1 MQTIRICIFKA
12 IRGRYAPRMLRILL
26 VALIVSLCPAS
37 AVASECSWDLT
48 PGWVQRENL
57 KKGVV
62 KWDADVPLRFSAD
75 FSRRKEVPRI
85 EGFVSSASATCGQSV
100 SLTTMGSKKFQVDVY
115 RIGYYKN
122 TGARLIR
129 TLASP
134 KSITV
139 DSTMLP
145 GQYLLKLRA
154 LNRASAFVPLVVTG
168 SGANDL
174 TFVSSVL
181 TWQSYNQWGGESLYK
196 GADGKRETAASVA
209 SFDRPYDG
217 DGSGQ
222 FRYMEQPLI
231 TLIEKNGLDI
241 NYATDLEVDSKPGV
255 FAQTRTI
262 VLGGHSEY
270 WTQNMRQQFEN
281 AVASGTNLLIF
292 GGNTGYALTEIQAR
306 TISGRTPYREIG
318 QPESLLLGS
327 QYFALGIRK
336 DLVSNNVWPFSV
348 LGTDAQIQGIYGY
361 EADTAMGT
369 VGPGVQVLARA
380 VISPTEKGF
389 VAMSTYYRAPSGAA
403 VMNMGTNGW
412 VCAISNRCPW
422 GHTFDLQ
429 AQKQIQKVTQEV
441 LKTVKTAKWPVAQI
455 DIPARP

>member
-1 MQTIRICIFKA
+1 MK
-12 IRGRYAPRMLRILL
+12 LLL
-26 VALIVSLCPAS
+26 VLALLLGLSPVPAQ
-37 AVASECSWDLT
+37 ANTCSWDQN

-57 KKGVV
+57 KKGDV

-85 EGFVSSASATCGQSV
+85 EGYLSSASATCGETL
-100 SLTTMGSKKFQVDVY
+100 SLTTFGSKKFQVDVY

-129 TLASP
+129 TVASP

-139 DSTMLP
+139 DSAMIP

-154 LNRASAFVPLVVTG
+154 LNRASSFVPLVVTG
-168 SGANDL
+168 SAANDL
-174 TFVSSVL
+174 TFVTSVL

-196 GADGKRETAASVA
+196 GADGKRETAASVV

-217 DGSGQ
+217 DGAGQ

-231 TLIEKNGLDI
+231 TLIEKNGLDVNFI
-241 NYATDLEVDSKPGV
+241 TDLDVDSKPEI
-255 FAQTRTI
+255 FANTRTI

-270 WTQNMRQQFEN
+270 WTQNMRQHFEN
-281 AVASGTNLLIF
+281 AVTSGTNLLIF
-292 GGNTGYALTEIQAR
+292 GGNTGYAITEIQER

-318 QPESLLLGS
+318 KPESLLLGS
-327 QYFALGIRK
+327 QYFAIGIRK

-348 LGTDAQIQGIYGY
+348 LGNDAQIKGIYGY

-369 VGPGVQVLARA
+369 KGPGVQILARA
-380 VISPTEKGF
+380 AISPTEKGF

-403 VMNMGTNGW
+403 VLNMGTNGW
-412 VCAISNRCPW
+412 VCAMSNRCPW
-422 GHTFDLQ
+422 GHSFNLQ
-429 AQKQIQKVTQEV
+429 AQKQIQKVTEAI

-455 DIPARP
+455 DIPTRP

>member
-1 MQTIRICIFKA
+1 MTF
-12 IRGRYAPRMLRILL
+12 LL
-26 VALIVSLCPAS
+26 VLALLLGLTPVPAQ
-37 AVASECSWDLT
+37 ATACAWDQN

-57 KKGVV
+57 KKGDI

-75 FSRRKEVPRI
+75 FTRRKEVPRI
-85 EGFVSSASATCGQSV
+85 EGFVSSASATCGDTV
-100 SLTTMGSKKFQVDVY
+100 FLTTVGSKKFQAEIY
-115 RIGYYKN
+115 RMGYYKN

-129 TLASP
+129 TLTSP

-139 DSTMLP
+139 DSSMVP
-145 GQYLLKLRA
+145 GQYLLKLRS
-154 LNRASAFVPLVVTG
+154 LKRASTFVPLVITG

-174 TFVSSVL
+174 TFISSVL

-196 GADGKRETAASVA
+196 GADGNRKTAASVV

-231 TLIEKNGLDI
+231 TLMEKAGLDI
-241 NYATDLEVDSKPGV
+241 NYSTDLEVDSNPEV
-255 FAQTRTI
+255 FAQTRSI

-270 WTQNMRQQFEN
+270 WTQSMRQHFDN
-281 AVASGTNLLIF
+281 AVASGTNLIVF
-292 GGNTGYALTEIQAR
+292 GGNTGYAVTEIKLR
-306 TISGRTPYREIG
+306 NISGRTPYRKIG
-318 QPESLLLGS
+318 NPESLLLGS
-327 QYFALGIRK
+327 QYFAVAIRK
-336 DLVSNNVWPFSV
+336 DLVSNNAWPFSV
-348 LGTDAQIQGIYGY
+348 LGEDAQIKGIYGY

-389 VAMSTYYRAPSGAA
+389 VAMSTYYTALSGAA

-412 VCAISNRCPW
+412 VCAMSNRCPW
-422 GHTFDLQ
+422 GYTFDLQ
-429 AQKQIQKVTQEV
+429 AQKQIQKVTEAV
-441 LKTVKTAKWPVAQI
+441 LKAVKTAKWPVAQI
-455 DIPARP
+455 DIPTRS

>member
-1 MQTIRICIFKA
+1 MKF
-12 IRGRYAPRMLRILL
+12 LL
-26 VALIVSLCPAS
+26 ALALLLGLTPVPAQ
-37 AVASECSWDLT
+37 ARVCSWDQN

-57 KKGVV
+57 KKGDA
-62 KWDADVPLRFSAD
+62 KWDAGVPFRFSAD
-75 FSRRKEVPRI
+75 FTRRKEVPRI
-85 EGFVSSASATCGQSV
+85 EGFVSSATATCGETV
-100 SLTTMGSKKFQVDVY
+100 SLTTVGSTKFQVEIY
-115 RIGYYKN
+115 RMGYYKN

-134 KSITV
+134 KSIVV
-139 DSTMLP
+139 DSTMIP
-145 GQYLLKLRA
+145 GQYLLKLRS
-154 LNRASAFVPLVVTG
+154 LKRASTFVPLVITG

-196 GADGKRETAASVA
+196 GADGNRETAASVV

-217 DGSGQ
+217 DGAGQ
-222 FRYMEQPLI
+222 FRYMEQPLL
-231 TLIEKNGLDI
+231 TLMEKNGLDI
-241 NYATDLEVDSKPGV
+241 NYITDLEVDSNPEV
-255 FAQTRTI
+255 FAQTRSI
-262 VLGGHSEY
+262 VVGGHSEY
-270 WTQNMRQQFEN
+270 WTRSMRQQFEN
-281 AVASGTNLLIF
+281 AVASDVNLIVF

-306 TISGRTPYREIG
+306 NISGRTPYREIG

-336 DLVSNNVWPFSV
+336 DLVANNVWPFSV
-348 LGTDAQIQGIYGY
+348 LGNDAQIKGIYGY

-369 VGPGVQVLARA
+369 RGPGVQVLARA

-389 VAMSTYYRAPSGAA
+389 VAMSTYYTAPSGAA

-429 AQKQIQKVTQEV
+429 AQKQIQKVTEAV
-441 LKTVKTAKWPVAQI
+441 LKTVKTSKWPVAQI
-455 DIPARP
+455 DIPTRS

>member
-1 MQTIRICIFKA
+1 MK
-12 IRGRYAPRMLRILL
+12 LLL
-26 VALIVSLCPAS
+26 VLALLLGLSPVPAQ
-37 AVASECSWDLT
+37 ATACSWDQN

-57 KKGVV
+57 KKGDV

-75 FSRRKEVPRI
+75 FTRRKEVPRI
-85 EGFVSSASATCGQSV
+85 EGYLSSASATCGETV
-100 SLTTMGSKKFQVDVY
+100 SLTTVGSTKFQVEIY
-115 RIGYYKN
+115 RMGYYKN

-134 KSITV
+134 KSIMV
-139 DSTMLP
+139 DSKMVP
-145 GQYLLKLRA
+145 GQYLLKLRS
-154 LNRASAFVPLVVTG
+154 LKRASTFVPLVITG

-196 GADGKRETAASVA
+196 GADGNRETAASVV
-209 SFDRPYDG
+209 SIDRPYDG

-231 TLIEKNGLDI
+231 TLMEKAGLDI
-241 NYATDLEVDSKPGV
+241 NYITDFEVDSNQEV
-255 FAQTRTI
+255 FAQTRSI

-270 WTQNMRQQFEN
+270 WTRSMRKHFEN
-281 AVASGTNLLIF
+281 AVASGTNLIVF
-292 GGNTGYALTEIQAR
+292 GGNTGYAITEINAR
-306 TISGRTPYREIG
+306 DISGRTPYREIG

-348 LGTDAQIQGIYGY
+348 LGTDAQIKGIYGY

-389 VAMSTYYRAPSGAA
+389 VAMSTYYSAPSGAA

-412 VCAISNRCPW
+412 VCAMSNRCPW
-422 GHTFDLQ
+422 GYAFDLQ
-429 AQKQIQKVTQEV
+429 ARKQIQKVTEAV
-441 LKTVKTAKWPVAQI
+441 LKAVKTAKWPVAQI
-455 DIPARP
+455 DIPTRS

>member
-1 MQTIRICIFKA
+1 MK
-12 IRGRYAPRMLRILL
+12 LLL
-26 VALIVSLCPAS
+26 VLALLLGLSPVPAQ
-37 AVASECSWDLT
+37 ANTCSWDQN
-48 PGWVQRENL
+48 PGWAQRENL
-57 KKGVV
+57 KKGDV

-75 FSRRKEVPRI
+75 FSRRKDIPRI
-85 EGFVSSASATCGQSV
+85 EGFLSSASATCGQSV
-100 SLTTMGSKKFQVDVY
+100 SLTTVGSKKFQVDVY

-129 TLASP
+129 TVASP

-154 LNRASAFVPLVVTG
+154 LNRASSFVPLVVTG
-168 SGANDL
+168 SAANDL

-181 TWQSYNQWGGESLYK
+181 TWQSYNQWGGQSLYK
-196 GADGKRETAASVA
+196 GADGKRETAASVI

-231 TLIEKNGLDI
+231 TLMEKNGLDV
-241 NYATDLEVDSKPGV
+241 NYITDLDVDSKPEI
-255 FAQTRTI
+255 FANTRTI

-270 WTQNMRQQFEN
+270 WTQNMRQHFEN
-281 AVASGTNLLIF
+281 AVTSGTNLLIF

-318 QPESLLLGS
+318 KPESLLLGS

-348 LGTDAQIQGIYGY
+348 LGTDAQIKGIYGY

-369 VGPGVQVLARA
+369 KGPGVQILARA
-380 VISPTEKGF
+380 AISPTEKGF

-412 VCAISNRCPW
+412 VCAMSNRCPW
-422 GHTFDLQ
+422 GHSFNLQ
-429 AQKQIQKVTQEV
+429 AQKQIQKVTEAV
-441 LKTVKTAKWPVAQI
+441 LKTGKTSKWPVAQI
-455 DIPARP
+455 DIPTRP

>member
-1 MQTIRICIFKA
+1 MKF
-12 IRGRYAPRMLRILL
+12 LL
-26 VALIVSLCPAS
+26 VLALLLGLSPVPAQ
-37 AVASECSWDLT
+37 ATACSWDQT

-57 KKGVV
+57 KKGDV

-75 FSRRKEVPRI
+75 FTRRKEVPRI
-85 EGFVSSASATCGQSV
+85 EGYLSSASATCGETV
-100 SLTTMGSKKFQVDVY
+100 SLTTVGSTKFQVEIY
-115 RIGYYKN
+115 RMGYYKN

-134 KSITV
+134 KSIMV
-139 DSTMLP
+139 DSKMVP
-145 GQYLLKLRA
+145 GQYLLKLRS
-154 LNRASAFVPLVVTG
+154 LKRASTFVPLVITG

-196 GADGKRETAASVA
+196 GADGNRETAASVV

-231 TLIEKNGLDI
+231 TLMEKAGLDI
-241 NYATDLEVDSKPGV
+241 NYITDFEVDSNPEV
-255 FAQTRTI
+255 FAQTRSI

-270 WTQNMRQQFEN
+270 WTQSMRQHFEN
-281 AVASGTNLLIF
+281 AVASGVNLIAF
-292 GGNTGYALTEIQAR
+292 GGNTGYALTEIKAR

-318 QPESLLLGS
+318 KPESLLLGS
-327 QYFALGIRK
+327 QYFALAIRK
-336 DLVSNNVWPFSV
+336 DLISNNVWPFSV
-348 LGTDAQIQGIYGY
+348 LGKDAQIKGIYGY

-369 VGPGVQVLARA
+369 KGPGVQILARA
-380 VISPTEKGF
+380 AISPTEKGF
-389 VAMSTYYRAPSGAA
+389 VAMSTYYRAVSGAA

-429 AQKQIQKVTQEV
+429 GQKQIQKVTEAV
-441 LKTVKTAKWPVAQI
+441 LKAVKTAKWPVAQI
-455 DIPARP
+455 DIPTRS